1 MILFQELPTFT
12 RQAVALLPDDELFAL
27 QDQLLERPAAGDVIP
42 GGKGLRKLRW
52 RGSGRGK
59 RGGLRIIYFWV
70 TDDGV
75 IILCRVY
82 AKNEQENLEKSE
94 VRQILQQIDP

>member
-12 RQAVALLPDDELFAL
+12 RQAADLLLDDELFAL
-27 QDQLLERPAAGDVIP
+27 QDQLLERPAAGDIIP

-52 RGSGRGK
+52 RGGGRGK

-70 TDDGV
+70 TDDGI

-82 AKNEQENLEKSE
+82 AKNEQENLGKSE
-94 VRQILQQIDP
+94 VRQILQQLDP